1 PQEPCFLGHMREL
14 RWRDLRAW
22 PVKYAATDVF
32 PKNAGAQQVPTET
45 GWRAYDL
52 RDIQRFG
59 PPINGVPQPNQ
70 TEYSVAHPGAWCNDP
85 GYPCFDND
93 ASVNLALSIP
103 PLAGHDVTHARFVHD
118 GRAAA
123 GSNAR
128 ATLRIGGA
136 LVGQLDTPASVPG
149 AETQA
154 WVRSALSIPVAA
166 IAANNAIQLQLDPG
180 FYIDRME
187 VELAYSSQAASD
199 LLFADGFDP
208 AATLEPLRSLR
219 ATAAGKK
226 LPTVRFGEPAGSGSH
241 CSGP

>member
-1 PQEPCFLGHMREL
+1 M
-14 RWRDLRAW
+14 
-22 PVKYAATDVF
+22 
-32 PKNAGAQQVPTET
+32 
-45 GWRAYDL
+45 
-52 RDIQRFG
+52 
-59 PPINGVPQPNQ
+59 
-70 TEYSVAHPGAWCNDP
+70 
-85 GYPCFDND
+85 
-93 ASVNLALSIP
+93 NLALSIP
-103 PLAGHDVTHARFVHD
+103 PLAGHDVAHARFVHD

-136 LVGQLDTPASVPG
+136 LVGQLSTPASVPG

-208 AATLEPLRSLR
+208 AATLEPPAILARHRRREEVADR
-219 ATAAGKK
+219 ALWRTGRQRLALQRAVNQAQG
-226 LPTVRFGEPAGSGSH
+226 LEWNQVSA
-241 CSGP
+241 